1 MGNWGRDGTA
11 TPARVLL
18 ALYLAALAFV
28 AFWPTPVDRPA
39 AGRLQ
44 AALLALHRAGLP
56 DLVNYSFVEFA
67 SNILLFAPIGTLAAL
82 AFPVFHRGRIVLAAF
97 LASCGMELGQK
108 LFLHDRFPSAMDI
121 VANTAGAMVG
131 VWVLGVLEEWV
142 RAGGFDRLNRR

>member
-1 MGNWGRDGTA
+1 MGKWGRYGGA
-11 TPARVLL
+11 APARILL
-18 ALYLAALAFV
+18 ALYLAALALV

-67 SNILLFAPIGTLAAL
+67 SNILLFVPIGILAAL
-82 AFPVFHRGRIVLAAF
+82 AFPQFHRGRIVLAAF

-121 VANTAGAMVG
+121 VANTAGAM
-131 VWVLGVLEEWV
+131 LGLWALGAVEEWI
-142 RAGGFDRLNRR
+142 REGGLDRVKRR